1 MRQTN
6 INYFAVLFATLVLLQ
21 DIYSHLAVNFDENA
35 GKRSKTET
43 EERDTVEIKTSK
55 ARQKS

>member
-21 DIYSHLAVNFDENA
+21 DIYSHLAVNFDEKA

>member
-1 MRQTN
+1 M
-6 INYFAVLFATLVLLQ
+6 LFATLVLLQ